1 MNQTRMRT
9 RWSLGVLVAVLGL
22 FALPQIAAA
31 QVVDVLGMPLAVTT
45 TPLDPE
51 PQTWGGAAQVSSS
64 LSAFDFD
71 NFGALRPSSGSGGSR
86 FCTSGCE
93 LVAGI
98 FLPAGAQALSV
109 QLDGCDTDATAN
121 ISVAFIR
128 RGISESA
135 FQGLAVGSTTGAP
148 GCTPLNLPLGTP
160 HTIDNANNVY
170 FLDVQ
175 MAGPTNTTR
184 FTSIRVFYRLQVSPA
199 PATATFPN
207 DVPTSHPFF
216 RFIEAL
222 AASGISGGCGPGS
235 FCPDSPVTRGQMA
248 VFLATSLGLHFP
260 N

>member
-9 RWSLGVLVAVLGL
+9 GWSLGVLVAVLGV

-31 QVVDVLGMPLAVTT
+31 QVDVVGIPVAAPT

-51 PQTWGGAAQVSSS
+51 PQTWGTAAQMSQTI
-64 LSAFDFD
+64 SAFSFD
-71 NFGALRPSSGSGGSR
+71 NFGTVQPSSGSGSSR

-93 LVAGI
+93 LISGI

-109 QLDGCDTDATAN
+109 QLDGCDTDAAAN
-121 ISVAFIR
+121 LFVAFVR

-135 FQGLAVGSTTGAP
+135 FQVLASGSTTGAP
-148 GCTPLNLPLGTP
+148 GCAPFNLTLAAP
-160 HTIDNANNVY
+160 HTIDNTNNVY

-175 MAGPTNTTR
+175 MTGPGNTTR
-184 FTSIRVFYRLQVSPA
+184 FTSVRVFYRLQVSAA

-207 DVPTSHPFF
+207 DVPTGHPFF
-216 RFIEAL
+216 RFVEAL
-222 AASGISGGCGPGS
+222 AAAGITGGCGPGAY
-235 FCPDSPVTRGQMA
+235 CPDSAVTRGQMA